1 MNTNNIAARYYESR
15 RCRFKKWIISFGED
29 PFFYCH
35 HVVVSVIVFQTYK
48 HNDLRPMGDPYAT
61 VKLSEV
67 FSDCY
72 VEQHDD
78 YRKLENLITLI

>member
-1 MNTNNIAARYYESR
+1 
-15 RCRFKKWIISFGED
+15 
-29 PFFYCH
+29 
-35 HVVVSVIVFQTYK
+35 
-48 HNDLRPMGDPYAT
+48 MGDPYAT